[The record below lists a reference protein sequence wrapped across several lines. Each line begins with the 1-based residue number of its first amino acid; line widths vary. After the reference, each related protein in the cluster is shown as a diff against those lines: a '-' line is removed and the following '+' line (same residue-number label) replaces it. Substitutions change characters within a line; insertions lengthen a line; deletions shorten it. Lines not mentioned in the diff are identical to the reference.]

1 MNAHNNES
9 DPLENVF
16 RDRFADFESEPDT
29 QLWQRIKPQLPVNPM
44 RKFPYWQTSVVMM
57 LLLLVGLWT
66 YREKY
71 SDDVVTKSDD
81 SKPEKIAKSEVNQ
94 IKKRMSSDYRLT
106 EPNPTQN
113 LDTKYLTTNDLMKN
127 TTKNI
132 KSGNH
137 INIIELPPLLS
148 VSSQTTKSIDKPA
161 LLEKTIET
169 IKLSVSPLTTDK
181 VQPIQN
187 NEDKDLTVNDLTKN
201 TANHIDV
208 KSKEKAYTEKP
219 WLKES
224 FAWIETTAENKTKK
238 TSLFSN
244 PNTTTEQAN
253 TSLEK
258 GKEIIAKEK
267 NNFSNNSNGRLNLF
281 SANNSNKKLG
291 IISENVSNNSNIS
304 SVFSGGKQVSGLNK
318 NYLVIL
324 DPKSYSLLRNH
335 FKTPR
340 LKFVVATKKDDYFK
354 ERKPLEMYASVMP
367 LLNYYTI
374 TPNGNDANYVHS
386 IAVNNDDDRL
396 GFYTQAGVI
405 FTLSNKF
412 KLRTGLT
419 FTKTNHSINYQIR
432 TDSLVVQPSD
442 NKGVDVSFAE
452 LNKTYSQSANYLG
465 TKIEVQYIFLEGEA
479 LTHYLNVGLEGAY
492 RLNGIKQF
500 NGFANFAY
508 GVTRQIGDNAYL
520 FIEPTF
526 SYSLNQQSD
535 NNSFLLVKPNKI
547 GFNIGVNFK
556 IK

>member
-1 MNAHNNES
+1 VSPQTTKEVISHELSVKTQTTTGDDNQKIGSNEQ
-9 DPLENVF
+9 V
-16 RDRFADFESEPDT
+16 
-29 QLWQRIKPQLPVNPM
+29 QINP
-44 RKFPYWQTSVVMM
+44 
-57 LLLLVGLWT
+57 
-66 YREKY
+66 
-71 SDDVVTKSDD
+71 
-81 SKPEKIAKSEVNQ
+81 
-94 IKKRMSSDYRLT
+94 SSDNRLT
-106 EPNPTQN
+106 E
-113 LDTKYLTTNDLMKN
+113 
-127 TTKNI
+127 
-132 KSGNH
+132 
-137 INIIELPPLLS
+137 
-148 VSSQTTKSIDKPA
+148 
-161 LLEKTIET
+161 
-169 IKLSVSPLTTDK
+169 
-181 VQPIQN
+181 VQPIKIG
-187 NEDKDLTVNDLTKN
+187 EDKDLVVNDLTKN
-201 TANHIDV
+201 TTNNV
-208 KSKEKAYTEKP
+208 NLKSKEKTYTEKP
-219 WLKES
+219 LLKES
-224 FAWIETTAENKTKK
+224 FVGIETMAENKTKK

-244 PNTTTEQAN
+244 PNTTIERAN

-258 GKEIIAKEK
+258 GNNLMAKEK
-267 NNFSNNSNGRLNLF
+267 NNFSNNNNNILNLF
-281 SANNSNKKLG
+281 SVNNSNKKQE
-291 IISENVSNNSNIS
+291 IISESTSNNSNVS
-304 SVFSGGKQVSGLNK
+304 SVFSNKEQVSGLNK
-318 NYLVIL
+318 NYLTSL
-324 DPKSYSLLRNH
+324 DSKSYSLLRNH

-340 LKFVVATKKDDYFK
+340 LKFVAVAKKDDYFK
-354 ERKPLEMYASVMP
+354 ERKPLEIYASVMP

-405 FTLSNKF
+405 FTLSDKF

-492 RLNGIKQF
+492 RLNGGNQF

-508 GVTRQIGDNAYL
+508 GITRRIGDNAYL
-520 FIEPTF
+520 FVEPTF
-526 SYSLNQQSD
+526 SYSLNQHND